1 MCWKFL
7 VNCCIEEVVFTVYED
22 VSGDY
27 KMFKKHVVVIL
38 NLLFVY
44 VGLQK
49 EMVALSTM
57 EAVTSQLSASE

>member
-1 MCWKFL
+1 MLEGSC
-7 VNCCIEEVVFTVYED
+7 ED

-27 KMFKKHVVVIL
+27 KTINKHVVVIS

-44 VGLQK
+44 VGFQK